1 VTQQARNLLM
11 QLEDEGIHPR
21 FLIRDRDSKFSLDFE
36 EVFRSERITVIK
48 APVRAPKARAH
59 AERWVGTVR
68 RECLD
73 RLLILGRRHLEHVL
87 AAYVAHYNEHRPHRA
102 LEQRPPLN
110 LPPPLRRRPGRGGD
124 RPPPRSPPRPSRRA
138 GPRVQARRVVRR
150 PRRPFARLGSRQ
162 VVVRCTGKLLNL
174 LGKRSVR
181 LVEALPSSDD
191 WYANL
196 LWLDRRKC
204 LLITHA
210 GTLFSLFVADIRVD
224 DLRPFERRVVDLL
237 TGALLDEGLPDDVLG
252 RFESSHVRLAKTM
265 SRHVLGVMNQIAL
278 EIGWHVDQAGGLWDV
293 DVDELNRHLR
303 RSLHTKDGDYRIPLE
318 LVHQRLQPSR

>member
-1 VTQQARNLLM
+1 M
-11 QLEDEGIHPR
+11 
-21 FLIRDRDSKFSLDFE
+21 
-36 EVFRSERITVIK
+36 
-48 APVRAPKARAH
+48 
-59 AERWVGTVR
+59 
-68 RECLD
+68 
-73 RLLILGRRHLEHVL
+73 
-87 AAYVAHYNEHRPHRA
+87 
-102 LEQRPPLN
+102 
-110 LPPPLRRRPGRGGD
+110 
-124 RPPPRSPPRPSRRA
+124 
-138 GPRVQARRVVRR
+138 
-150 PRRPFARLGSRQ
+150 
-162 VVVRCTGKLLNL
+162 VVRCTGKLLNL